1 MAEQCAPTVTYPDT
15 FIQHIPAHSYSATS
29 PRTTALLFLWVVLSP
44 PPPQQGWGC
53 GNEERQKLKRAVMLA
68 DM

>member
-44 PPPQQGWGC
+44 PPPPSKAGDVEMKKG
-53 GNEERQKLKRAVMLA
+53 RS
-68 DM
+68 

>member
-44 PPPQQGWGC
+44 PPLSKAGDVEMKKG
-53 GNEERQKLKRAVMLA
+53 RS
-68 DM
+68 